1 MLRRIA
7 PLVGFASLVL
17 VVLWVIPAF
26 SATAPSGQRMTANTS
41 FDPGTSPAA
50 PPFTG
55 KFVGGGGTVE
65 PAIDAANGNLVY
77 LLTPNNAQ
85 AHPNAHNV
93 APLYLTMYP
102 TGSGIDPASLNCAHQ
117 PADNCPDHGP
127 AVSFLAAAFEPGVYG
142 VGVAGHDH
150 LVGIA
155 STGGDFNVLWVPTLV
170 LFKNKADVV
179 RITTL
184 AQLQALGNKVDVIP
198 LDGTG
203 LVSFLPNLTFHCS
216 VVSAAVYN
224 KATPAPTVGP

>member
-1 MLRRIA
+1 MPRRIA

-102 TGSGIDPASLNCAHQ
+102 TGSVDPASLNCAHQ

-127 AVSFLAAAFEPGVYG
+127 AVSFLAAAFESGVYG
-142 VGVAGHDH
+142 NGVAGHDH

-170 LFKNKADVV
+170 LFKHTEDVV

-203 LVSFLPNLTFHCS
+203 QASFLPNLTFHCS

-224 KATPAPTVGP
+224 KAALAPTVGP